1 MLLATMSNIQAS
13 VNKIRSSLK
22 KMEILGNRLKPT
34 EENTN
39 IITTMKNNM
48 IYIDDEINKIV
59 EILDY
64 SEEDVSS
71 SEDEDEDEDEDEEM
85 LYRVWFYK
93 NERYILNMDTQIVYD
108 YETEK
113 VIGMNVNG
121 ILIDT
126 NQFRN

>member
-22 KMEILGNRLKPT
+22 KMEKLGNMLKQT
-34 EENTN
+34 EENKN

-64 SEEDVSS
+64 SDEEETS
-71 SEDEDEDEDEDEEM
+71 SE
-85 LYRVWFYK
+85 
-93 NERYILNMDTQIVYD
+93 
-108 YETEK
+108 
-113 VIGMNVNG
+113 
-121 ILIDT
+121 
-126 NQFRN
+126 

>member
-22 KMEILGNRLKPT
+22 KMEKLGNMLKQT
-34 EENTN
+34 EENKN

-64 SEEDVSS
+64 SDEEETSSEEEDDE
-71 SEDEDEDEDEDEEM
+71 EDDGDEEDTEM
-85 LYRVWFYK
+85 LYRLWIYK
-93 NERYILNMDTQIVYD
+93 NERYILNMDTYDVYD
-108 YETEK
+108 YVTEE
-113 VIGMNVNG
+113 VIGRYDNG
-121 ILIDT
+121 VLVLV
-126 NQFRN
+126 

>member
-22 KMEILGNRLKPT
+22 KMEKLGNRLKQT
-34 EENTN
+34 EENKN

-64 SEEDVSS
+64 SDEEETSSEEEDDE
-71 SEDEDEDEDEDEEM
+71 EDDGDEEDTEM
-85 LYRVWFYK
+85 LYRIWIYK
-93 NERYILNMDTQIVYD
+93 NERYILNMDTYDVYD
-108 YETEK
+108 YVTEE
-113 VIGMNVNG
+113 VIGRNDNG
-121 ILIDT
+121 VLV
-126 NQFRN
+126 RV

>member
-1 MLLATMSNIQAS
+1 MSNIQAS

-64 SEEDVSS
+64 SDEEETSSEEEDDE
-71 SEDEDEDEDEDEEM
+71 EDDGDEEDTEM
-85 LYRVWFYK
+85 LYRIWIYK
-93 NERYILNMDTQIVYD
+93 NERYILNMDTYDVYD
-108 YETEK
+108 YVTEE
-113 VIGMNVNG
+113 VIGRNDNG
-121 ILIDT
+121 VLV
-126 NQFRN
+126 RV

>member
-1 MLLATMSNIQAS
+1 MSNIQAS

-71 SEDEDEDEDEDEEM
+71 REDEDEDEDEEM

-121 ILIDT
+121 ILIK
-126 NQFRN
+126 N

>member
-22 KMEILGNRLKPT
+22 KMEKLGNMLKQT
-34 EENTN
+34 EENKN

-64 SEEDVSS
+64 SDEEETSSEEEDDE
-71 SEDEDEDEDEDEEM
+71 EDDGDEEDTEM
-85 LYRVWFYK
+85 LYRIWIYK
-93 NERYILNMDTQIVYD
+93 NERYILNMDTYDVYD
-108 YETEK
+108 YVTEE
-113 VIGMNVNG
+113 VIGRYDNG
-121 ILIDT
+121 VLVLV
-126 NQFRN
+126 

>member
-22 KMEILGNRLKPT
+22 KMEKLGNMLKQT
-34 EENTN
+34 EENKN

-64 SEEDVSS
+64 SDEEETSSEEEDDE
-71 SEDEDEDEDEDEEM
+71 EDDGDEEDTEM
-85 LYRVWFYK
+85 LYRIWIYK
-93 NERYILNMDTQIVYD
+93 NERYILNMDTYDVYD
-108 YETEK
+108 YVTEE
-113 VIGMNVNG
+113 VIGRNDNG
-121 ILIDT
+121 VLV
-126 NQFRN
+126 RV

>member
-22 KMEILGNRLKPT
+22 KMEKLGNMLKQT
-34 EENTN
+34 EENKN

-64 SEEDVSS
+64 SDEEETSSEEEDDE
-71 SEDEDEDEDEDEEM
+71 EDDGDEEDTEM
-85 LYRVWFYK
+85 LYRIWIYK
-93 NERYILNMDTQIVYD
+93 NERYILNMDTYDVYD
-108 YETEK
+108 YVTEE
-113 VIGMNVNG
+113 VIGRYDNG
-121 ILIDT
+121 VLV
-126 NQFRN
+126 RV